1 MAKYVFG
8 IDLGTTYSCIAR
20 VDETARAELIK
31 NFEGEYITPSVVL
44 FDGDNVIVGSQAK
57 AESVLNPKTTSMLV
71 KTLMGKTD
79 FAIEYNGEVK
89 SPSEVSSYILQKLA
103 KDASEQLGV
112 EVKDVVITCPAY
124 FGTAERMA
132 TKNAGELAGL
142 NVLEIIS
149 EPTAAALYYGCT
161 KQQDEKTILV
171 YDLGGGTFDVTIM
184 RISSSKIEIVC
195 SDGDHDLGGKNWD
208 QELEEYLS
216 DQYKREFGNIEFSEY
231 EKQELI
237 LKVEKI
243 KKNLSS
249 RNQASDILSAG
260 GNRRKISIT
269 REKFD
274 EITELLL
281 ERTLIK
287 TENAIEIAK
296 EKGYDKI
303 DEILLV
309 GGSTRMPQINKALVN
324 RFKDTKIQILEPDE
338 AVAKGA
344 AIYAVNV
351 YEKNQKILTEQ
362 NFNSDEEVK
371 VVVDGNEKTLNAKD
385 YEENLAFSP
394 EMMNIGGS
402 VKEIIMATTKS
413 FAIKIIKNGKEMCF
427 NMIIKNESMP
437 NGIREVSEVFGTL
450 YPNQKSVSIEIYE
463 NDCMDKY
470 FEIEEELKL
479 GDTILE
485 LPGNLPQN
493 SPTEVTLKLSNEGIL
508 QVTGLD
514 KTGNRKIEAK
524 MKAKGIM
531 SEEEFEKVKQRMQG
545 ITVI

>member
-493 SPTEVTLKLSNEGIL
+493 SPIEVTLKLSNEGIL

-545 ITVI
+545 ITLI

>member
-1 MAKYVFG
+1 MSEIIDFYTRIKYKKDNM
-8 IDLGTTYSCIAR
+8 IKEDDILDDLDIYDAILELEYDTIVYYDEKLLTLQGRANWSYAR
-20 VDETARAELIK
+20 T
-31 NFEGEYITPSVVL
+31 F
-44 FDGDNVIVGSQAK
+44 
-57 AESVLNPKTTSMLV
+57 
-71 KTLMGKTD
+71 
-79 FAIEYNGEVK
+79 
-89 SPSEVSSYILQKLA
+89 SPSQERNELQEVA
-103 KDASEQLGV
+103 K
-112 EVKDVVITCPAY
+112 
-124 FGTAERMA
+124 
-132 TKNAGELAGL
+132 N
-142 NVLEIIS
+142 
-149 EPTAAALYYGCT
+149 
-161 KQQDEKTILV
+161 
-171 YDLGGGTFDVTIM
+171 
-184 RISSSKIEIVC
+184 
-195 SDGDHDLGGKNWD
+195 
-208 QELEEYLS
+208 
-216 DQYKREFGNIEFSEY
+216 
-231 EKQELI
+231 
-237 LKVEKI
+237 
-243 KKNLSS
+243 
-249 RNQASDILSAG
+249 
-260 GNRRKISIT
+260 
-269 REKFD
+269 
-274 EITELLL
+274 
-281 ERTLIK
+281 
-287 TENAIEIAK
+287 
-296 EKGYDKI
+296 KGYDVI

-309 GGSTRMPQINKALVN
+309 GGSTRMPQVKKALAKN
-324 RFKDTKIQILEPDE
+324 FSEIEIKILEPDE

-493 SPTEVTLKLSNEGIL
+493 SPIEVTLKLSNEGIL

-531 SEEEFEKVKQRMQG
+531 SEEEFEKVNKIDPQILNAFSAYANDLTEIMYLHMDDVDKEKKEQKANENH
-545 ITVI
+545 

>member
-31 NFEGEYITPSVVL
+31 NFEGEYLTPSVVL

-79 FAIEYNGEVK
+79 FAIEYNGQVK
-89 SPSEVSSYILQKLA
+89 SPSEVSSYILKKLV
-103 KDASEQLGV
+103 KDASEQLGE

-161 KQQDEKTILV
+161 KQQEEKTILV

-184 RISSSKIEIVC
+184 RISSSKIEVVC
-195 SDGDHDLGGKNWD
+195 SDGDYDLGGKNWD
-208 QELEEYLS
+208 QKLEEYLLE
-216 DQYKREFGNIEFSEY
+216 QYKSEFGDIEFSEY
-231 EKQELI
+231 EKQELV

-243 KKNLSS
+243 KKQLSS
-249 RNQASDILSAG
+249 KNQTSDILSAG
-260 GNRRKISIT
+260 GSRGKVSIT
-269 REKFD
+269 KEKFD

-309 GGSTRMPQINKALVN
+309 GGSTRMPQINKALAN

-351 YEKNQKILTEQ
+351 YVKNQKILTEQ

-394 EMMNIGGS
+394 EMMNIGGN

-413 FAIKIIKNGKEMCF
+413 FAIKIIKNDKEMCF
-427 NMIIKNESMP
+427 NMIIKNEAMP
-437 NGIREVSEVFGTL
+437 NGIREVSEVFGTF

-493 SPTEVTLKLSNEGIL
+493 SPIEVTLKLSNEGIL

>member
-216 DQYKREFGNIEFSEY
+216 DQYKREFANIEFSEY

-493 SPTEVTLKLSNEGIL
+493 SPIEVTLKLSNEGIL

>member
-44 FDGDNVIVGSQAK
+44 FDGDHVIVGSQAK

-493 SPTEVTLKLSNEGIL
+493 SPIEVTLKLSNEGIL

>member
-385 YEENLAFSP
+385 YEENLTFSP

-493 SPTEVTLKLSNEGIL
+493 SPIEVTLKLSNEGIL

>member
-79 FAIEYNGEVK
+79 FVIEYNGEVK

-296 EKGYDKI
+296 EKGDDKI

-413 FAIKIIKNGKEMCF
+413 FAIKIIKNSKEMCF

-493 SPTEVTLKLSNEGIL
+493 SPIEVTLKLSNEGIL

>member
-385 YEENLAFSP
+385 YEENLTFSP

-402 VKEIIMATTKS
+402 VNEIIMATTRS
-413 FAIKIIKNGKEMCF
+413 FAIKIIKYSTEMCF

-493 SPTEVTLKLSNEGIL
+493 SPIEVTLKLSNEGIL

>member
-260 GNRRKISIT
+260 GNRRTMSIT

-274 EITELLL
+274 EITEHLL

-493 SPTEVTLKLSNEGIL
+493 SPIEVTLKLSNEGIL

>member
-44 FDGDNVIVGSQAK
+44 FDGDNVIVGFQAK

-493 SPTEVTLKLSNEGIL
+493 SPIEVTLKLSNEGIL

>member
-463 NDCMDKY
+463 NDCIDKY

-493 SPTEVTLKLSNEGIL
+493 SPIEVTLKLSNEGIL

>member
-1 MAKYVFG
+1 MSKYVFG

-493 SPTEVTLKLSNEGIL
+493 SPIEVTLKLSNEGIL

>member
-281 ERTLIK
+281 DRTLIK

-493 SPTEVTLKLSNEGIL
+493 SPIEVTLKLSNEGIL

>member
-385 YEENLAFSP
+385 YEENLTFSP

-413 FAIKIIKNGKEMCF
+413 FAIKIIKNSKEMCF

-493 SPTEVTLKLSNEGIL
+493 SPIEVTLKLSNEGIL

>member
-1 MAKYVFG
+1 
-8 IDLGTTYSCIAR
+8 
-20 VDETARAELIK
+20 
-31 NFEGEYITPSVVL
+31 
-44 FDGDNVIVGSQAK
+44 
-57 AESVLNPKTTSMLV
+57 
-71 KTLMGKTD
+71 
-79 FAIEYNGEVK
+79 
-89 SPSEVSSYILQKLA
+89 
-103 KDASEQLGV
+103 
-112 EVKDVVITCPAY
+112 
-124 FGTAERMA
+124 
-132 TKNAGELAGL
+132 
-142 NVLEIIS
+142 
-149 EPTAAALYYGCT
+149 
-161 KQQDEKTILV
+161 
-171 YDLGGGTFDVTIM
+171 
-184 RISSSKIEIVC
+184 
-195 SDGDHDLGGKNWD
+195 
-208 QELEEYLS
+208 
-216 DQYKREFGNIEFSEY
+216 
-231 EKQELI
+231 
-237 LKVEKI
+237 
-243 KKNLSS
+243 
-249 RNQASDILSAG
+249 
-260 GNRRKISIT
+260 
-269 REKFD
+269 
-274 EITELLL
+274 
-281 ERTLIK
+281 
-287 TENAIEIAK
+287 
-296 EKGYDKI
+296 
-303 DEILLV
+303 
-309 GGSTRMPQINKALVN
+309 MPQINKALVN

-493 SPTEVTLKLSNEGIL
+493 SPIEVTLKLSNEGIL